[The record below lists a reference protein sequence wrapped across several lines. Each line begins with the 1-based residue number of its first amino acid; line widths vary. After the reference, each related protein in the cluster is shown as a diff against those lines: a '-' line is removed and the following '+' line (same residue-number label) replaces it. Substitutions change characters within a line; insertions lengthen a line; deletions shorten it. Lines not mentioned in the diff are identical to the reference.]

1 MRRLDAVIRQLGD
14 DPRLGKPLRGELSG
28 KWSLRAGEYRIIY
41 TVDEG
46 EKTLTLL
53 SVGHRK
59 AVYKK

>member
-1 MRRLDAVIRQLGD
+1 MDAAIRQLGD
-14 DPRLGKPLRGELSG
+14 DPRLGKPLRGELYG

-41 TVDEG
+41 TIDED
-46 EKTLTLL
+46 EKSLTLL